1 MTFTAQRL
9 RVVLLSMALTL
20 LGCAG
25 LHVIAGDQRQEW
37 GLIGFSVG
45 LLAFEIGLGRAVTF
59 WRMGALLTLASGV
72 GGIVYGVLLC
82 FQAGAP
88 VPALPG
94 IILAVLG
101 GWVVFYEDGRAE

>member
-1 MTFTAQRL
+1 MPFTAQRL

-25 LHVIAGDQRQEW
+25 LNVIAGDQRQEW

-45 LLAFEIGLGRAVTF
+45 LLAVEIGLDRAVTF
-59 WRMGALLTLASGV
+59 WRMGALLALAAGV
-72 GGIVYGVLLC
+72 GWIVYGALIC
-82 FQAGAP
+82 FGAGAP
-88 VPALPG
+88 APALPA

-101 GWVVFYEDGRAE
+101 GWVAFYGEGRLE